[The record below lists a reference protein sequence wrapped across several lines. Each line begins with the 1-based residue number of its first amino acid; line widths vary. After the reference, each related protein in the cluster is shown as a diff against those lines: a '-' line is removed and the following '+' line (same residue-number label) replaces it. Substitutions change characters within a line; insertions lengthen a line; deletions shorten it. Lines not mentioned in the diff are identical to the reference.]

1 MASASSEADRRATR
15 RSKPP
20 PGSSRARGSES
31 LSMLREV
38 WHPRSSSHSQFLRL
52 ALGVHAELVSLVRAF
67 RRCDRRLHRCLSAPL
82 ERRVNHRDCIKTRS
96 SRLVQ
101 VGVDDAGEVESSSS
115 ARRGGQVITPDVNKS
130 VTRGLLGSST
140 RIQTRTPVAKERI
153 ACDFVDRNLGYN

>member
-1 MASASSEADRRATR
+1 MCDRHHTHNFGGWLSTFTPNLFLSSELFVDATAGFIGASR
-15 RSKPP
+15 HHATPE
-20 PGSSRARGSES
+20 SSNA
-31 LSMLREV
+31 
-38 WHPRSSSHSQFLRL
+38 
-52 ALGVHAELVSLVRAF
+52 
-67 RRCDRRLHRCLSAPL
+67 
-82 ERRVNHRDCIKTRS
+82 DCIKTRS

-115 ARRGGQVITPDVNKS
+115 ARRGGQVMALDVNKS

>member
-1 MASASSEADRRATR
+1 MIFWASASSEADRRTMR

-38 WHPRSSSHSQFLRL
+38 GHPRSSSHSQFLRL
-52 ALGVHAELVSLVRAF
+52 ALGVDAELVSLVKAF
-67 RRCDRRLHRCLSAPL
+67 VDATAGFIGASRHHATPESSNA
-82 ERRVNHRDCIKTRS
+82 DCIKTRS

-101 VGVDDAGEVESSSS
+101 VGMDDAGEVESSSS
-115 ARRGGQVITPDVNKS
+115 ARRGGQVMALDVNKS

-140 RIQTRTPVAKERI
+140 RIQTRTPVAKDQAKRY
-153 ACDFVDRNLGYN
+153 FVDR